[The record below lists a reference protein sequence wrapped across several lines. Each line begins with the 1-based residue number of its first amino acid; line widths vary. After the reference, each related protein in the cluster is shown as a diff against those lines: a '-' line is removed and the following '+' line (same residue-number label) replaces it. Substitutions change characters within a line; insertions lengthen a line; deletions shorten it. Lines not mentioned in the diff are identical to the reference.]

1 MLTLQVIN
9 AYNEFTQ
16 SLDIFKKVKYD
27 ILDLKAMQFEQDFL
41 KFNDKVDEL
50 DKRVATILCQAFDD
64 CSCLAS
70 IFRLL
75 EIFANSLSRP
85 AVQKLFE
92 SKYYSL
98 IELFNQD
105 LDEVR
110 DIFLTHRNSPPL
122 HPNMPPVTG
131 AVSWTYEL
139 RQRIFKTMEQFELIN
154 HPSMNSDEAKFM
166 KLKYQEIHGML
177 EAFEQAAFNKWS
189 SEIIDE
195 SEANLAKP
203 LLVRDESNLLRV
215 NFDPKV
221 VALLKEIKYFEA
233 LQIKVPEK
241 AKNVYTKGDLLRNYV
256 LSLDHIVKQ
265 YNAFHTG
272 LLPVE
277 VPLVADKLSAID
289 KLIEKVNLC
298 VFRSPAHN

>member
-1 MLTLQVIN
+1 
-9 AYNEFTQ
+9 
-16 SLDIFKKVKYD
+16 
-27 ILDLKAMQFEQDFL
+27 
-41 KFNDKVDEL
+41 
-50 DKRVATILCQAFDD
+50 
-64 CSCLAS
+64 
-70 IFRLL
+70 
-75 EIFANSLSRP
+75 
-85 AVQKLFE
+85 
-92 SKYYSL
+92 
-98 IELFNQD
+98 
-105 LDEVR
+105 
-110 DIFLTHRNSPPL
+110 
-122 HPNMPPVTG
+122 
-131 AVSWTYEL
+131 
-139 RQRIFKTMEQFELIN
+139 
-154 HPSMNSDEAKFM
+154 
-166 KLKYQEIHGML
+166 ML